1 MGVDHGPDGKWSGA
15 ELDRGHL
22 MSTLVRW
29 QEGLAER
36 GWNSLYWSN
45 HDQPRVVSRFGDPE
59 RYWRESATA
68 LAAVLHLQRGTP
80 FVYQGE
86 ELGMTDMPFGS
97 VDELRDI
104 ESLNYVAEALAD
116 DPEALPRVMQR
127 IRRIGRDNARTP
139 MQWDAGPAA
148 GFTTGEPWIAVNPNR
163 VAINAATQRDDPAS
177 VYAFYRELI
186 ALRHREP
193 LVVTGSFRVLETEM
207 PVVAFARESGGQ
219 ALVLR
224 ANLSSAPAASP
235 DPGGELVLGNHAD
248 PSRDGTLRPWEVVVT
263 RTSGEEQAMR

>member
-1 MGVDHGPDGKWSGA
+1 M
-15 ELDRGHL
+15 E
-22 MSTLVRW
+22 
-29 QEGLAER
+29 
-36 GWNSLYWSN
+36 
-45 HDQPRVVSRFGDPE
+45 
-59 RYWRESATA
+59 
-68 LAAVLHLQRGTP
+68 
-80 FVYQGE
+80 
-86 ELGMTDMPFGS
+86 
-97 VDELRDI
+97 
-104 ESLNYVAEALAD
+104 
-116 DPEALPRVMQR
+116 R